1 MNKPVVRIQTVV
13 KALAIAAA
21 AAAAWFWFPYANSD
35 EITKAVASAGAA
47 GPLVFI
53 AITVLKPVIF
63 FLPSI
68 GLTIVAGTL
77 FGPVYGTIYVVIGG
91 AGSTAVG
98 FYTSRWLAGDRLRR
112 FLASRKSIVRL
123 DERMSGAGFRTTL
136 MLRVFNLPWDMV
148 SYAAGLSSMRFIDFY
163 LASLAAIAPVSVIYV
178 YFGSTVTHAGS
189 AGFFIALA
197 LIFVTGA
204 LPHIYKRYFRRKPGY
219 AAYEDLG

>member
-1 MNKPVVRIQTVV
+1 MNKPVVSIQAVIKV
-13 KALAIAAA
+13 LAIAGAA
-21 AAAAWFWFPYANSD
+21 VAVWKWFPYTNPD

-63 FLPSI
+63 FLPSL

-91 AGSTAVG
+91 AGSTVVG
-98 FYTSRWLAGDRLRR
+98 FYTSRWLAGERLRK
-112 FLASRKSIVRL
+112 FLASRKSLMRL
-123 DERMSGAGFRTTL
+123 DERMTGHGFRTTL
-136 MLRVFNLPWDMV
+136 VLRVFNLPWDMV
-148 SYAAGLSSMRFIDFY
+148 SYAAGLSSMRFVDFY
-163 LASLAAIAPVSVIYV
+163 LASLVAIAPVSVIYV

-189 AGFFIALA
+189 AGFFIGLA

-204 LPHIYKRYFRRKPGY
+204 LPHIYKRYFRKKPGY
-219 AAYEDLG
+219 IAYEDIG